1 MMALERQNPTAA
13 HWSQQQYER
22 FFAPAGPF
30 ATEGIAFVAEAEPE
44 GGRTPPVF
52 AFLVAHRIATE
63 WELQNLVVSVG
74 SRRKG
79 AATQLVQEMI
89 AAVRA
94 RQGTVIFL
102 EVRQSNQAARD
113 LYRKL
118 GFEETGLRKS
128 YYSNPSENAIIC
140 RLTL

>member
-1 MMALERQNPTAA
+1 MMDLERQNPTAA
-13 HWSQQQYER
+13 HWSQPQYER
-22 FFAPAGPF
+22 FFPPAGSSV
-30 ATEGIAFVAEAEPE
+30 TEDIAFVAEVEPE
-44 GGRTPPVF
+44 GGRTPSVF
-52 AFLVAHRIATE
+52 AFLVAHRIDTE
-63 WELQNLVVSVG
+63 WELQNLVVSRD

-79 AATQLVQEMI
+79 AATRLVQEMI

-94 RQGTVIFL
+94 QQGAVIFL
-102 EVRQSNQAARD
+102 EVRQSNQGARA
-113 LYRKL
+113 LYRKM